1 MNKELLRLLE
11 LIKRYNENGAIE
23 EEFKS
28 FADNFKEDETMTV
41 KELIEIMETEMSYWG
56 E

>member
-11 LIKRYNENGAIE
+11 LIKIFNDNGNIE
-23 EEFKS
+23 EELRS
-28 FADNFKEDETMTV
+28 FADNFKEEETMSV
-41 KELIEIMETEMSYWG
+41 KELIEIMETEISYWG